1 MNYGFICLFHEQA
14 VLPTMSMMNK
24 EPLNAAG
31 TEPQEEKKGKL
42 KLKFK
47 LNVKKPKQIIKTKDL
62 NWSSLKWAN
71 PQRSVGAKLF
81 LFIFVSIL
89 ACVLLVGT
97 LAYNKSKSIIRENA
111 ADSNYQTIQQ
121 AAGKLKLLFDNYETL
136 TLQMM
141 VDTAIQE
148 QLSILRDDSLVQ
160 FDRFQA
166 TTRLNTLLQ
175 KYILSN
181 NSIANGY
188 LIPLQPGSYSL
199 GSSSLDQELAEKS
212 EWFQAV
218 KASRGQ
224 AIWVESQAAGI
235 AGNAAE
241 PTLSVTR
248 LLKSNVTSDPIFVI
262 VIEIKLSSIQEAL
275 GDISLGDGSVVS
287 IVDTKNRYV
296 LYPGE
301 DGESILETDSDV
313 AIPAFVVD
321 GDNDGS
327 LEAKDTE
334 GASVIT
340 AFSEVNSAGWR
351 LVGKTPVNQLVS
363 DADSIYVLTLI
374 VTAAAA
380 VAAVVICY
388 IMIRMFANPLV
399 RLRNLMNEGERGNL
413 SVRLYLNRKD
423 EIGQLT
429 DSFNRMM
436 SEITSL
442 VEQTNGTADEVLATA
457 SVLTEASRKTA
468 VSAKEIAVA
477 TEEIASGSTSLA
489 IEAERGSDLTSTINT
504 QMQNLMNTNQSMEAS
519 ATTVQ
524 LASEQGASYMNVLI
538 EKTGLTEQMTRSLV
552 EKVDRLKDSTSSIRK
567 ILDVLNNLT
576 KQTNIL
582 SLNATIEAARA
593 GAAGKGFMVVADEIR
608 KLADQSRH
616 SIDVVG
622 QITETIQREIDETVE
637 VLTEAHPIFQEQVSS
652 VKETNQIFMAV
663 QSHMAQFSD
672 NLGSVTE
679 AISKLDESQSVLTD
693 AMTSVSAVAEQSS
706 ATSEEV
712 ASLSNE
718 QLSVSEELVK
728 LSNRLEDAS
737 NQLQQSLSRFTTKSE
752 A

>member
-1 MNYGFICLFHEQA
+1 M
-14 VLPTMSMMNK
+14 
-24 EPLNAAG
+24 
-31 TEPQEEKKGKL
+31 
-42 KLKFK
+42 
-47 LNVKKPKQIIKTKDL
+47 
-62 NWSSLKWAN
+62 KWAN
-71 PQRSVGAKLF
+71 PRRSVGAKLF

-89 ACVLLVGT
+89 ACVLVVGT

-136 TLQMM
+136 TLQVM

-148 QLSILRDDSLVQ
+148 QLSIIRDDSLAQ

-166 TTRLNTLLQ
+166 TTKVNSLLQ

-181 NSIANGY
+181 SSIANGY
-188 LIPLQPGSYSL
+188 LIPLQAGAYSL
-199 GSSSLDQELAEKS
+199 GSSAFDQELAEKS
-212 EWFQAV
+212 DWYQTV
-218 KASRGQ
+218 K
-224 AIWVESQAAGI
+224 ESQGQSYWIETKVEGVAGTS
-235 AGNAAE
+235 AE
-241 PTLSVTR
+241 PTLGVSR
-248 LLKSNVTSDPIFVI
+248 LLKSSVTSEPIFVL
-262 VIEIKLSSIQEAL
+262 VFEIKLSAIQDAL
-275 GDISLGDGSVVS
+275 GEISLGDGSIVS

-296 LYPGE
+296 MYPGDDANAKAKLGTE
-301 DGESILETDSDV
+301 ADV
-313 AIPAFVVD
+313 ALPAFVVD
-321 GDNDGS
+321 GDNGGS
-327 LEAKDTE
+327 LEVNDTE
-334 GASVIT
+334 GTSVI
-340 AFSEVNSAGWR
+340 AAYSEVNSAGWR
-351 LVGKTPVNQLVS
+351 IVGKTPINELVS
-363 DADSIYVLTLI
+363 DANAIFVLTFI

-380 VAAVVICY
+380 VAAIVICY
-388 IMIRMFANPLV
+388 FMIRMFANPLV
-399 RLRNLMNEGERGNL
+399 QLRNLMNEGERGNL
-413 SVRLYLNRKD
+413 SVRLHLNRKD

-436 SEITSL
+436 TEITSL
-442 VEQTNGTADEVLATA
+442 VDQTSGTADEVLATA

-477 TEEIASGSTSLA
+477 TEEIAGGATSLA
-489 IEAERGSDLTSTINT
+489 IEAERGSDLTTTIST
-504 QMQNLMNTNQSMEAS
+504 QMQNLLSNNQSMEAS

-524 LASEQGASYMNVLI
+524 QASEQGTSYMNVLI
-538 EKTGLTEQMTRSLV
+538 EKTGLTEQMTRSMV

-593 GAAGKGFMVVADEIR
+593 GVAGKGFMVVADEIR

-616 SIDVVG
+616 SIDVVA
-622 QITETIQREIDETVE
+622 QITDTIQREIDETVE

-663 QSHMAQFSD
+663 QSHMSQFSD
-672 NLGSVTE
+672 SLGSVTE
-679 AISKLDESQSVLTD
+679 AIGKLDESQSVLSD

-706 ATSEEV
+706 ATSQEV

-737 NQLQQSLSRFTTKSE
+737 NKLQQSLSRFTTKSE

>member
-1 MNYGFICLFHEQA
+1 MA
-14 VLPTMSMMNK
+14 KKNK
-24 EPLNAAG
+24 EPKSVNAIG
-31 TEPQEEKKGKL
+31 SEQQEDKKGKL
-42 KLKFK
+42 NLKLMLKA
-47 LNVKKPKQIIKTKDL
+47 KPRLKINTQDL
-62 NWSSLKWAN
+62 SWSRMKWAN
-71 PQRSVGAKLF
+71 PRRSVGAKLF

-89 ACVLLVGT
+89 ACVLVVGT

-136 TLQMM
+136 TLQVM

-148 QLSILRDDSLVQ
+148 QLSIIRDDSLAQ

-166 TTRLNTLLQ
+166 TTKVNSLLQ

-181 NSIANGY
+181 SSIANGY
-188 LIPLQPGSYSL
+188 LIPLQAGAYSL
-199 GSSSLDQELAEKS
+199 GSSAFDQELAEKS
-212 EWFQAV
+212 DWYQTV
-218 KASRGQ
+218 K
-224 AIWVESQAAGI
+224 ESQGQSYWIETKVEGVAGTS
-235 AGNAAE
+235 AE
-241 PTLSVTR
+241 PTLGVSR
-248 LLKSNVTSDPIFVI
+248 LLKSSVTSEPIFVL
-262 VIEIKLSSIQEAL
+262 VFEIKLSAIQDAL
-275 GDISLGDGSVVS
+275 GEISLGDGSIVS

-296 LYPGE
+296 MYPGDDANAKAKLGTE
-301 DGESILETDSDV
+301 ADV
-313 AIPAFVVD
+313 ALPAFVVD
-321 GDNDGS
+321 GDNGGS
-327 LEAKDTE
+327 LEVNDTE
-334 GASVIT
+334 GTSVI
-340 AFSEVNSAGWR
+340 AAYSEVNSAGWR
-351 LVGKTPVNQLVS
+351 IVGKTPINELVS
-363 DADSIYVLTLI
+363 DANAIFVLTFI

-380 VAAVVICY
+380 VAAIVICY
-388 IMIRMFANPLV
+388 FMIRMFANPLV
-399 RLRNLMNEGERGNL
+399 QLRNLMNEGERGNL
-413 SVRLYLNRKD
+413 SVRLHLNRKD

-436 SEITSL
+436 TEITSL
-442 VEQTNGTADEVLATA
+442 VDQTSGTADEVLATA

-477 TEEIASGSTSLA
+477 TEEIAGGATSLA
-489 IEAERGSDLTSTINT
+489 IEAERGSDLTTTIST
-504 QMQNLMNTNQSMEAS
+504 QMQNLLSNNQSMEAS

-524 LASEQGASYMNVLI
+524 QASEQGTSYMNVLI
-538 EKTGLTEQMTRSLV
+538 EKTGLTEQMTRSMV

-593 GAAGKGFMVVADEIR
+593 GVAGKGFMVVADEIR

-616 SIDVVG
+616 SIDVVA
-622 QITETIQREIDETVE
+622 QITDTIQREIDETVE

-663 QSHMAQFSD
+663 QSHMSQFSD
-672 NLGSVTE
+672 SLGSVTE
-679 AISKLDESQSVLTD
+679 AIGKLDESQSVLSD

-706 ATSEEV
+706 ATSQEV

-737 NQLQQSLSRFTTKSE
+737 NKLQQSLSRFTTKSE